1 MTGSRRIAANGAVVL
16 ALVASGVHAEPVPED
31 ARLARSQ
38 EIVARFQGELS
49 GRLSEAM
56 AAGGPIHAIEVCSRD
71 APAIASR
78 LSSESGASVARVAL
92 AARNSGNT
100 GDAGERG
107 ILEEFRAD
115 IQAGHQE
122 AAVRFDVAADGSAR
136 YMKAIITQPQCLACH
151 GAALAPEVELAVLQR
166 YPADQATG
174 FSVGDLRGAFVVR
187 WPPAVPAGVP

>member
-1 MTGSRRIAANGAVVL
+1 VTDPRRMTAKSAVLL
-16 ALVASGVHAEPVPED
+16 ALVAGSVHSEPVPED
-31 ARLARSQ
+31 PRLARSQ

-56 AAGGPIHAIEVCSRD
+56 AAGGPVHAIEVCSRD

-92 AARNSGNT
+92 AARNADNAGST
-100 GDAGERG
+100 GERG

-115 IQAGHQE
+115 IEAGE
-122 AAVRFDVAADGSAR
+122 RAAGARFEVAPDGSAR
-136 YMKAIITQPQCLACH
+136 FMKAIITQPVCLACH
-151 GAALAPEVELAVLQR
+151 GPALAPEVESAVLRR

-187 WPPAVPAGVP
+187 WPSAGPAGVP